1 MKRTAI
7 YSVSKKETQS
17 FKNGEWDFHD
27 ADTQQHLHAL
37 HPYPARFIP
46 QIPQKAIQSYS
57 SPGDIVLD
65 PFCGCGTTLLES
77 ILAMRRAIGID
88 SNPVAV
94 LIAQA
99 KTLKYSSQDLSRLE
113 KFVFNFE
120 RAIKSIELHK
130 IVPPVYENI
139 EYWFAPKALEELGII
154 KAIIENLP
162 QKSRTLAL
170 AVFSSIIVR
179 VSNQDS
185 DTRYARI
192 PKLYKSGDAFKWFKS
207 KLLDA
212 LSRLRNIYSLPR
224 AESKVFCQDSK
235 NLSMIQDNT
244 VDLIVTSPPYI
255 NAYDYHKYHRHR
267 IHWIDGNP
275 YSARDSEIGKHDT
288 FTRPNATPEKYF
300 IDMRICFNEWSRILK
315 THGRVLIV
323 IGDGIVNKKPVMVAG
338 EFIVILSRL
347 KIKLIN
353 HWIRHL
359 KKEKKSFNQS
369 ARIDE
374 EHVLLFEKIMK

>member
-1 MKRTAI
+1 LKRTAI
-7 YSVSKKETQS
+7 YGVNYEQAKS

-57 SPGDIVLD
+57 SPGDVVLD

-77 ILAMRRAIGID
+77 VLAKRTAVGVD
-88 SNPVAV
+88 NNPVAV
-94 LIAQA
+94 LVAQA
-99 KTLKYSSQDLSRLE
+99 KISKYSSKDLASID
-113 KFVFNFE
+113 KFVSNYE
-120 RAIKSIELHK
+120 QTIKTIEPNKL
-130 IVPPVYENI
+130 VLPLYENI
-139 EYWFAPKALEELGII
+139 EYWFAPKALKELGII
-154 KAIIENLP
+154 KTVIEDLP
-162 QKSRTLAL
+162 PKIRTLAL

-192 PKLYKSGDAFKWFKS
+192 QKCYEAGNAFKWFKS
-207 KLLDA
+207 KMLDA
-212 LSRLRNIYSLPR
+212 LSRLRSIYNLPR
-224 AESKVFCQDSK
+224 VEGKVYCQDGK
-235 NLSMIQDNT
+235 NLAMIKDHT
-244 VDLIVTSPPYI
+244 VNLIVTSPPYI

-267 IHWIDGNP
+267 IHWIGGNP

-300 IDMRICFNEWSRILK
+300 ADMGMCFNEWVRVLK
-315 THGRVLIV
+315 RNGHILIV
-323 IGDGIVNKKPVMVAG
+323 IGDGIVNKKPVKVAE
-338 EFIVILSRL
+338 EFILMMEKL
-347 KIKLIN
+347 KLKLVN
-353 HWIRHL
+353 RWIRHL
-359 KKEKKSFNQS
+359 KKNKKSFNQS

-374 EHVLLFEKIMK
+374 EHVILFKK